1 MLLQNYFQKYAKA
14 YSESCEASKVELKQ
28 KQLTDFSRELF
39 SQKVHVSE
47 CSKYAP
53 DMEKLRQVLKAS
65 VLENN

>member
-39 SQKVHVSE
+39 SQKVPSQMFQNILNMPLIWK
-47 CSKYAP
+47 SLGKY
-53 DMEKLRQVLKAS
+53 
-65 VLENN
+65 

>member
-39 SQKVHVSE
+39 SQKVPSQMFQNILNTPLIWK
-47 CSKYAP
+47 SLGKY
-53 DMEKLRQVLKAS
+53 
-65 VLENN
+65 